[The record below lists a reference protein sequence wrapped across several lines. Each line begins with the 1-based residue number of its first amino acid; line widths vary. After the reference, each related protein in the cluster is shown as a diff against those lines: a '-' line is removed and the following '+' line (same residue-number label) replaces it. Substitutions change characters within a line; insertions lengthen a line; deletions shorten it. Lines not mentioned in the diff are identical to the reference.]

1 MNSVTVDALFGFWRG
16 EKVVDINVESWDMYL
31 EPLEL
36 FYHTFIYSA
45 SMFDPVCFHY
55 VM

>member
-1 MNSVTVDALFGFWRG
+1 MNAVTVDALFGFCRG
-16 EKVVDINVESWDMYL
+16 EKVVDINVVSWNMYL
-31 EPLEL
+31 EPQEL
-36 FYHTFIYSA
+36 FDHTFIYSA